1 MRAVKDFIK
10 ARIKD
15 VVFWGVFPFVYKR
28 AVRRTSVTP
37 GSALFLGRNA
47 AEMPDSF
54 ALLYKRFEQEEGPEP
69 QFLSLG
75 YGRLKL
81 VPYYLNCISA
91 VRELAKYRYIFLDD
105 ANDVVSCLPLRSETD
120 VIQLWHA
127 CGAFKKWGMSTGDLL
142 FGGTKAEK
150 RRHPYYENLSLV
162 TISSPAIKW
171 AYAEAMDLEGRDS
184 IILPLGTSRTDVFF
198 DEGFV
203 SAAREAVAA
212 VVPGIVGRKVV
223 LYAPTFR
230 GSATHAQ
237 APDALDVACMHSELG
252 ADYVLLIKHH
262 PFAKNRPAIPEGCEQ
277 FAFDVTDDLPID
289 QLLCVADVC
298 ISDYSSLVFEYSLF
312 ERPMVFFAYDKSDYD
327 DWRGFYYDYDELT
340 PGPVVATTEEL
351 VAYIQ
356 QVADDFDPSEV
367 RAFRDRFMSAC
378 DGHSTDRIFDYVTG
392 VLDAVGK

>member
-28 AVRRTSVTP
+28 AVRRTGVTP

-91 VRELAKYRYIFLDD
+91 VKELAKYRYIFLDD
-105 ANDVVSCLPLRSETD
+105 ASDVVSCLPLRSETD

-171 AYAEAMDLEGRDS
+171 AYAEAMDLEGRDE
-184 IILPLGTSRTDVFF
+184 IIKPLGVSRADVFF
-198 DEGFV
+198 DDAFI
-203 SAAREAVAA
+203 ANARQAA
-212 VVPGIVGRKVV
+212 VRVVPQIAGKNVV

-237 APDALDVACMHSELG
+237 APDSLDIPLMREEIG
-252 ADYVLLIKHH
+252 DRYVLLIKHH
-262 PFAKNRPAIPEGCEQ
+262 PFVKDRPQIPAGCEE
-277 FAFDVTDDLPID
+277 FAFDVSDDLPID

-298 ISDYSSLVFEYSLF
+298 VSDYSSLVFEYSLF
-312 ERPMVFFAYDKSDYD
+312 GRPMAFFAYDKADYD

-340 PGPVVATTEEL
+340 PGSVVATTEEL

-367 RAFRDRFMSAC
+367 RAFRNRFMSAC
-378 DGHSTDRIFDYVTG
+378 DGHATDRIYA
-392 VLDAVGK
+392 AVVGEPAS

>member
-28 AVRRTSVTP
+28 AVRRTGVTP

-162 TISSPAIKW
+162 TISAPDIKW
-171 AYAEAMDLEGRDS
+171 AYAEAMDLEGRDE
-184 IILPLGTSRTDVFF
+184 IIKPLGVSRADVFF
-198 DEGFV
+198 DDAFI
-203 SAAREAVAA
+203 ANARQAA
-212 VVPGIVGRKVV
+212 VRVVPQIAGKNVV

-237 APDALDVACMHSELG
+237 APDSLDIPLMREEIG
-252 ADYVLLIKHH
+252 DRYVLLIKHH
-262 PFAKNRPAIPEGCEQ
+262 PFVKDRPQIPAGCEE
-277 FAFDVTDDLPID
+277 FAFDVSDDLPID

-298 ISDYSSLVFEYSLF
+298 VSDYSSLVFEYSLF
-312 ERPMVFFAYDKSDYD
+312 GRPMAFFAYDKADYD

-367 RAFRDRFMSAC
+367 RAFRNRFMSAC
-378 DGHSTDRIFDYVTG
+378 DGHATDRIYA
-392 VLDAVGK
+392 AVVGGSAS

>member
-91 VRELAKYRYIFLDD
+91 VKELAKYRYIFLDD
-105 ANDVVSCLPLRSETD
+105 ASDVVSCLPLRSETD

-171 AYAEAMDLEGRDS
+171 AYAEAMDLEGRDE
-184 IILPLGTSRTDVFF
+184 IIKPLGVSRADVFF
-198 DEGFV
+198 DDAFI
-203 SAAREAVAA
+203 ANARQAA
-212 VVPGIVGRKVV
+212 VRVVPQIAGKNVV

-237 APDALDVACMHSELG
+237 APDSLDIPLMREEIG
-252 ADYVLLIKHH
+252 DRYVLLIKHH
-262 PFAKNRPAIPEGCEQ
+262 PFVKDRPQIPAGCEE
-277 FAFDVTDDLPID
+277 FAFDVSDDLPID

-298 ISDYSSLVFEYSLF
+298 VSDYSSLVFEYSLF
-312 ERPMVFFAYDKSDYD
+312 GRPMAFFAYDKADYD

-367 RAFRDRFMSAC
+367 RAFRNRFMSAC
-378 DGHSTDRIFDYVTG
+378 DGHATDRIYA
-392 VLDAVGK
+392 AVVGGSVS

>member
-81 VPYYLNCISA
+81 APYYLNCIS
-91 VRELAKYRYIFLDD
+91 VVKELVKYRYIFLDD

-120 VIQLWHA
+120 VVQLWHA

-162 TISSPAIKW
+162 TISAPDIKW
-171 AYAEAMDLEGRDS
+171 AYAEAMDLEGRDE
-184 IILPLGTSRTDVFF
+184 IIKPLGVSRADVFF
-198 DEGFV
+198 DDAFI
-203 SAAREAVAA
+203 ANARQAVGG
-212 VVPGIVGRKVV
+212 VVPQIAGKNVV

-237 APDALDVACMHSELG
+237 APDALDIPLMREEIG
-252 ADYVLLIKHH
+252 DRYVLLIKHH
-262 PFAKNRPAIPEGCEQ
+262 PFVKDRPQIPAGCEE
-277 FAFDVTDDLPID
+277 FAFDVSDNLPID
-289 QLLCVADVC
+289 QLLCVADMC

-312 ERPMVFFAYDKSDYD
+312 ERPMAFFAYDKADYD

-378 DGHSTDRIFDYVTG
+378 DGHATDRIYA
-392 VLDAVGK
+392 AVVGGSAS

>member
-1 MRAVKDFIK
+1 MKAVKDFIK

-15 VVFWGVFPFVYKR
+15 AVFWGVFPFVYKR
-28 AVRRTSVTP
+28 AVKHSDVVP
-37 GSALFLGRNA
+37 DSALFLGRNA
-47 AEMPDSF
+47 VEMPDSF
-54 ALLYKRFEQEEGPEP
+54 VLLFKRFEQAGGPAP

-162 TISSPAIKW
+162 TISAPDIKW
-171 AYAEAMDLEGRDS
+171 AYAEAMDLEGRDE
-184 IILPLGTSRTDVFF
+184 IIKPLGVSRADVFF
-198 DEGFV
+198 DDAFI
-203 SAAREAVAA
+203 ANARQAA
-212 VVPGIVGRKVV
+212 VRVVPQIAGKNVV

-237 APDALDVACMHSELG
+237 APDSLDIPLMREEIG
-252 ADYVLLIKHH
+252 DRYVLLIKHH
-262 PFAKNRPAIPEGCEQ
+262 PFVKDRPQIPAGCEE
-277 FAFDVTDDLPID
+277 FAFDVSDNLPID
-289 QLLCVADVC
+289 QLLCVADMC

-312 ERPMVFFAYDKSDYD
+312 ERPMAFFAYDKVDYD

-340 PGPVVATTEEL
+340 PGPVVETTEEL
-351 VAYIQ
+351 IAYIK
-356 QVADDFDPSEV
+356 QVASGFDASEV

-378 DGHSTDRIFDYVTG
+378 DGRSTDRIFDYVTG
-392 VLDAVGK
+392 VLSAVGK

>member
-81 VPYYLNCISA
+81 VPYYLNCISV

-162 TISSPAIKW
+162 TISAPDIKW
-171 AYAEAMDLEGRDS
+171 AYAEAMDLEGRDE
-184 IILPLGTSRTDVFF
+184 IIKPLGVSRADVFF
-198 DEGFV
+198 DDAFI
-203 SAAREAVAA
+203 ANARQAA
-212 VVPGIVGRKVV
+212 VRVVPQIAGKNVV

-237 APDALDVACMHSELG
+237 APDSLDIPLMREEIG
-252 ADYVLLIKHH
+252 DRYVLLIKHH
-262 PFAKNRPAIPEGCEQ
+262 PFVKDRPQIPAGCEE
-277 FAFDVTDDLPID
+277 FAFDVSDDLPID

-378 DGHSTDRIFDYVTG
+378 DGHATDRIYA
-392 VLDAVGK
+392 AVVGGSAS

>member
-28 AVRRTSVTP
+28 AVRRTGVTP

-198 DEGFV
+198 DDAFV
-203 SAAREAVAA
+203 ANARQAA
-212 VVPGIVGRKVV
+212 VRVVPQIAGKNVV

-237 APDALDVACMHSELG
+237 APDSLDIPLMREEIG
-252 ADYVLLIKHH
+252 DRYVLLVKHH
-262 PFAKNRPAIPEGCEQ
+262 PFVKDRPQIPAGCEE
-277 FAFDVTDDLPID
+277 FAFDVSDDLPID

-298 ISDYSSLVFEYSLF
+298 VSDYSSLVFEYSLF
-312 ERPMVFFAYDKSDYD
+312 GRPMAFFAYDKADYD

-378 DGHSTDRIFDYVTG
+378 DGHATDRIYA
-392 VLDAVGK
+392 AVVGGSAS

>member
-15 VVFWGVFPFVYKR
+15 AVFWGVFPFVYKR
-28 AVRRTSVTP
+28 AVRRTSVTL

-91 VRELAKYRYIFLDD
+91 VKELAKYRYIFLDD
-105 ANDVVSCLPLRSETD
+105 ASDVVSCLPLRSETD

-162 TISSPAIKW
+162 TISAPDIKW
-171 AYAEAMDLEGRDS
+171 AYAEAMDLEGRDE
-184 IILPLGTSRTDVFF
+184 IIKPLGVSRADVFF
-198 DEGFV
+198 DDAFI
-203 SAAREAVAA
+203 ANARQAA
-212 VVPGIVGRKVV
+212 VRVVPQIAGKNVV

-237 APDALDVACMHSELG
+237 APDSLDIPLMREEIG
-252 ADYVLLIKHH
+252 DRYVLLIKHH
-262 PFAKNRPAIPEGCEQ
+262 PFVKDRPQIPAGCEE
-277 FAFDVTDDLPID
+277 FAFDVSDDLPID

-298 ISDYSSLVFEYSLF
+298 VSDYSSLVFEYSLF
-312 ERPMVFFAYDKSDYD
+312 GRPMAFFAYDKADYD

-367 RAFRDRFMSAC
+367 RAFRNRFMSAC
-378 DGHSTDRIFDYVTG
+378 DGHATDRIYA
-392 VLDAVGK
+392 AVVGGSAS

>member
-15 VVFWGVFPFVYKR
+15 AVFWGVFPFVYKR
-28 AVRRTSVTP
+28 AVKRSDVVP

-162 TISSPAIKW
+162 TISAPDIKW
-171 AYAEAMDLEGRDS
+171 AYAEAMDLEGRDE
-184 IILPLGTSRTDVFF
+184 IIKPLGVSRADVFF
-198 DEGFV
+198 DDAFI
-203 SAAREAVAA
+203 ANARQAA
-212 VVPGIVGRKVV
+212 VRVVPQIAGKNVV

-237 APDALDVACMHSELG
+237 APDSLDILLMREEIG
-252 ADYVLLIKHH
+252 DRYVLLIKHH
-262 PFAKNRPAIPEGCEQ
+262 PFVKDRPQIPAGCEE
-277 FAFDVTDDLPID
+277 FAFDVSDDLPID

-298 ISDYSSLVFEYSLF
+298 VSDYSSLVFEYSLF
-312 ERPMVFFAYDKSDYD
+312 GRPMAFFAYDKADYD

-367 RAFRDRFMSAC
+367 RAFRNRFMSAC
-378 DGHSTDRIFDYVTG
+378 DGHATDRIYA
-392 VLDAVGK
+392 AVVGGSAS

>member
-81 VPYYLNCISA
+81 IPYYLNCISA
-91 VRELAKYRYIFLDD
+91 VKELAKYRYIFLDD
-105 ANDVVSCLPLRSETD
+105 ASDVVSCLPLRSETD

-171 AYAEAMDLEGRDS
+171 AYAEAMDLEGRDE
-184 IILPLGTSRTDVFF
+184 IIKPLGVSRADVFF
-198 DEGFV
+198 DDAFI
-203 SAAREAVAA
+203 ANARQAA
-212 VVPGIVGRKVV
+212 VRVVPQIAGKNVV

-237 APDALDVACMHSELG
+237 APDSLDIPLMREEIG
-252 ADYVLLIKHH
+252 DRYVLLIKHH
-262 PFAKNRPAIPEGCEQ
+262 PFVKDRPQIPAGCEE
-277 FAFDVTDDLPID
+277 FAFDVSDDLPID
-289 QLLCVADVC
+289 QLLCVADMC

-312 ERPMVFFAYDKSDYD
+312 ERPMAFFAYDKVDYD

-378 DGHSTDRIFDYVTG
+378 DGHATDRIYA
-392 VLDAVGK
+392 AVVGGSAS

>member
-91 VRELAKYRYIFLDD
+91 VKELAKYRYIFLDD
-105 ANDVVSCLPLRSETD
+105 ASDVVSCLPLRSETD

-171 AYAEAMDLEGRDS
+171 AYAEAMDLEGRDE
-184 IILPLGTSRTDVFF
+184 IIKPLGVSRADVFF
-198 DEGFV
+198 DDAFI
-203 SAAREAVAA
+203 ANARQAA
-212 VVPGIVGRKVV
+212 VRVVPQIAGKNVV

-237 APDALDVACMHSELG
+237 APDSLDIPLMREEIG
-252 ADYVLLIKHH
+252 DRYVLLIKHH
-262 PFAKNRPAIPEGCEQ
+262 PFVKDRPQIPAGCEE
-277 FAFDVTDDLPID
+277 FAFDVSDDLPID
-289 QLLCVADVC
+289 QLLCVADMC

-312 ERPMVFFAYDKSDYD
+312 ERPMAFFAYDKVDYD

-378 DGHSTDRIFDYVTG
+378 DGHATDRIYA
-392 VLDAVGK
+392 AVVGGSAS